1 MFKPVKLLGEV
12 MALAYLVNANTEYCT
27 MIRYAGHVDLI
38 KIQVFPNKENCTEDK
53 PVYGADFYVDGKHGD
68 DSEKLFIDLK
78 STLESYLYPDIKEEV
93 PCTN

>member
-12 MALAYLVNANTEYCT
+12 MALAYLVNENTDYCT

-38 KIQVFPNKENCTEDK
+38 KITVFPNKENCTSDDCI
-53 PVYGADFYVDGKHGD
+53 YDSDFYVDGKHG
-68 DSEKLFIDLK
+68 ELTPEQNLLDLK
-78 STLESYLYPDIKEEV
+78 STLEGYLLPRMEES